1 MFGAKCDKCL
11 RPFDKHE
18 FVMRAKSKIFHTECF
33 RCSACGRQL
42 MQGDEYAL
50 KGDGGILCRDC
61 NKGSG
66 NGGGLRDRRSSAS
79 PPRMAASP
87 REENNNKDD
96 DLDSRFDSKSAEDE
110 EDGDEDDFKT
120 DDGFDESKMSDGGES
135 ASILQSNFFP
145 QLVGHREF
153 LPDCKTHG
161 DLLEGRTRPG

>member
-11 RPFDKHE
+11 RPFDKNE

-66 NGGGLRDRRSSAS
+66 NGGALRDRRSSAS
-79 PPRMAASP
+79 PRMAASP

-135 ASILQSNFFP
+135 ASIWQSNFFP
-145 QLVGHREF
+145 LVGWSSRV
-153 LPDCKTHG
+153 LA
-161 DLLEGRTRPG
+161 